1 MGRYNRQARRAMRKQ
16 LGAGA
21 KISNEALETAIDM
34 QNEAMKANK
43 LVPTM
48 SNLITQDLRK
58 KYEDQVNKEIVPRMT
73 EHFLLM
79 TMWVLHSWK
88 KTGFGV
94 KKMTD
99 YMTELYKLHKDMH
112 DEKLGLTFEAMR
124 DCLKEEKIP
133 YEAIIAAADKEVYGT
148 KDGKVATLV

>member
-79 TMWVLHSWK
+79 TIM
-88 KTGFGV
+88 G
-94 KKMTD
+94 
-99 YMTELYKLHKDMH
+99 
-112 DEKLGLTFEAMR
+112 
-124 DCLKEEKIP
+124 P
-133 YEAIIAAADKEVYGT
+133 
-148 KDGKVATLV
+148 